1 MINYTHLLI
10 FTSDQTNIMTKIL
23 PKFTNIL
30 MFFREDT
37 TFKINETEFNTLSFD
52 QEDKIEIVQ
61 LTLQD
66 SLILISGV
74 DGVISIELNID

>member
-1 MINYTHLLI
+1 MV
-10 FTSDQTNIMTKIL
+10 
-23 PKFTNIL
+23 
-30 MFFREDT
+30 FREDT
-37 TFKINETEFNTLSFD
+37 KFKINETEFNTLSFD

>member
-1 MINYTHLLI
+1 MINNTYLLI
-10 FTSDQTNIMTKIL
+10 FY
-23 PKFTNIL
+23 
-30 MFFREDT
+30 
-37 TFKINETEFNTLSFD
+37 TLSFD

-74 DGVISIELNID
+74 DGVISIECSPRQ